1 MGPMQIPVALHMWDI
16 YGPVYVRSI
25 WTVYVGH
32 VWTVYVGSIWTVYV
46 GPIIMGCTYGTYTN
60 PGILFKK

>member
-1 MGPMQIPVALHMWDI
+1 MGPMQIPVALHMWDM
-16 YGPVYVRSI
+16 YGLSMWDLY
-25 WTVYVGH
+25 GL
-32 VWTVYVGSIWTVYV
+32 VYVGSIWTVYV